1 MHHIRL
7 QKLLDFLKNEPED
20 PFLKYAL
27 ATEYFNVNDHEK
39 ALFYFED
46 LITNHPDYV
55 GTYYHLGKLY
65 EIIGRKPQAIDIYRK
80 GMEVARKKGDMHA
93 FSELQTV
100 FNSANGLNYED
111 D

>member
-39 ALFYFED
+39 SFVLF
-46 LITNHPDYV
+46 
-55 GTYYHLGKLY
+55 
-65 EIIGRKPQAIDIYRK
+65 
-80 GMEVARKKGDMHA
+80 
-93 FSELQTV
+93 
-100 FNSANGLNYED
+100 
-111 D
+111 